1 MNESQALSSFA
12 GLACGVL
19 LIGFLVGVAIL
30 VAIIL
35 LLSSF
40 LKRVPET
47 HRKMQPG
54 MVWLLVIPLFNIVWN
69 FFVYRAISESYESYF
84 ASHGRSEFGDCGK
97 TIGLVY
103 SICCCLCIIPF
114 LNLLAGPAAL
124 ILWIIYVIKLIGLKN
139 QIPA

>member
-1 MNESQALSSFA
+1 MLDNVVDLSRLQFA
-12 GLACGVL
+12 ATAMYH
-19 LIGFLVGVAIL
+19 FL
-30 VAIIL
+30 
-35 LLSSF
+35 F
-40 LKRVPET
+40 VPLT
-47 HRKMQPG
+47 LG

-84 ASHGRSEFGDCGK
+84 ASQGRSEFGDCGK